1 MKLIYVIIFIVLNI
15 FSKIIY
21 AQEIVVVNIQSLIDN
36 NDIYIDTLKK
46 IDQNQKKYLEKF
58 KKKEIELTKISNNID
73 ESKLILNDSE
83 INLQIENYNN
93 ELSNFT
99 TLLDE
104 FNFHYQNQII
114 SIREAVY
121 NEIILLLENYAISY
135 NIDLILDSTAYLI
148 ASNSMDITEVINEEL
163 KKINL
168 KLEFEDFETN

>member
-58 KKKEIELTKISNNID
+58 KKKEKELTKISKNID

>member
-15 FSKIIY
+15 FCKIIY
-21 AQEIVVVNIQSLIDN
+21 AQNIVVVNIQSLIDN
-36 NDIYIDTLKK
+36 NDIYIDTIKK

-58 KKKEIELTKISNNID
+58 KKKEKELTKISKNID

-121 NEIILLLENYAISY
+121 NEIILLLENYAINY
-135 NIDLILDSTAYLI
+135 NVDLILDSTAYLI
-148 ASNSMDITEVINEEL
+148 ASNSMDITEIINEEL

>member
-1 MKLIYVIIFIVLNI
+1 MKLIYVITFIVLNI
-15 FSKIIY
+15 FCKIIY

-58 KKKEIELTKISNNID
+58 KKKEQELTKISNNID
-73 ESKLILNDSE
+73 ESKLILNDNE

-99 TLLDE
+99 TLLED

-114 SIREAVY
+114 SIRKTVY
-121 NEIILLLENYAISY
+121 NEIILLLENYAINYSVD
-135 NIDLILDSTAYLI
+135 IILDSTAYLI
-148 ASNSMDITEVINEEL
+148 ASNSLDITEIINEEL